1 MSDRISENRLRAT
14 FESEGVSVVTIESR
28 AFPQEVHHIVYV
40 TPESLEK
47 ALIVGSSFD
56 TESSDSVSEY
66 VIVRKAADSMIDS
79 FLGATD
85 RGPIK
90 SVHDERCSDLIRLVS
105 ARSRV
110 SNSQPSL
117 AYVPDARANISAVMA
132 ARHHLVFGRRGA
144 GKTALL
150 VEAKRRLE
158 TDGAVSVWVNIQTY
172 RRETPQRVVLYVL
185 DETIAAL
192 QTVRLVDDRSQIA
205 VSLAEL
211 ASRVRALLDSEDTE
225 KRHVDTLIPRAQR
238 FLRNYLAT
246 ASRPLYVFLDDFYY
260 LQRADQPEVLDM
272 LHGVTRDADAWLKV
286 ASIKHLT
293 RWWQASPPLGLQSGQ
308 DADLIDLDITLQDPA
323 QAKSFLEG
331 VLSAFAR
338 KAGIPSLSRVFRSE
352 ALDRLVIA
360 SGAVPRDYLVLATS
374 AIARAQRRENA
385 RLTGVQEVN
394 QAAGDAAT
402 SKIQELEEDMASSA
416 GSADV
421 TLSTLKTVRAFC
433 LDDEGFTYF
442 LVGFRDR
449 EDRPTAYNLL
459 TDLMDVRLIH
469 LVDAGVSD
477 AHAAGSRYEA
487 FMLDLSQYSG
497 ARLKQKVRVLDFSAG
512 HFVSRETR
520 SSSAPRVARTTREF
534 ISILRAAPSLD
545 LQWLAEQVKT
555 VGIQGDAPE

>member
-1 MSDRISENRLRAT
+1 
-14 FESEGVSVVTIESR
+14 
-28 AFPQEVHHIVYV
+28 
-40 TPESLEK
+40 
-47 ALIVGSSFD
+47 
-56 TESSDSVSEY
+56 
-66 VIVRKAADSMIDS
+66 
-79 FLGATD
+79 
-85 RGPIK
+85 
-90 SVHDERCSDLIRLVS
+90 
-105 ARSRV
+105 
-110 SNSQPSL
+110 
-117 AYVPDARANISAVMA
+117 
-132 ARHHLVFGRRGA
+132 
-144 GKTALL
+144 
-150 VEAKRRLE
+150 
-158 TDGAVSVWVNIQTY
+158 
-172 RRETPQRVVLYVL
+172 
-185 DETIAAL
+185 
-192 QTVRLVDDRSQIA
+192 
-205 VSLAEL
+205 
-211 ASRVRALLDSEDTE
+211 
-225 KRHVDTLIPRAQR
+225 
-238 FLRNYLAT
+238 
-246 ASRPLYVFLDDFYY
+246 LYVFLDDFYY